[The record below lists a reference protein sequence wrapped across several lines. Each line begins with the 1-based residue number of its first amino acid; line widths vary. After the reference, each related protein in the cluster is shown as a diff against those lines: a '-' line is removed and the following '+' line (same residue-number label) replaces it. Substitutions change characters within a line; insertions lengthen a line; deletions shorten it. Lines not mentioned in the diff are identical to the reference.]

1 MMHWSVLALDRMSQC
16 EHAGFASDFAC
27 QHLFA
32 WRLNLLWTAALNHLL
47 PTKPVLIL
55 SLTKGWGGVMKLC
68 YSYLVQRNFFQ
79 HLLLLQEELSWKHS
93 VEKNLVLLTFQLV
106 KQRKDTEIQLWHI
119 RMVTNGY
126 VEYCTSN
133 VGIQASQYKKQNLR
147 TELNRYKTHWV
158 SVALSCAE
166 VINVPIWY
174 MIVGLFV
181 RIQEDLLVLNSYD
194 IWAHFSSSDLEQ
206 SASSSFNFPICLMGL
221 IVSVS

>member
-1 MMHWSVLALDRMSQC
+1 
-16 EHAGFASDFAC
+16 
-27 QHLFA
+27 
-32 WRLNLLWTAALNHLL
+32 
-47 PTKPVLIL
+47 
-55 SLTKGWGGVMKLC
+55 MKLC

-147 TELNRYKTHWV
+147 TELNRYKTH
-158 SVALSCAE
+158 
-166 VINVPIWY
+166 
-174 MIVGLFV
+174 
-181 RIQEDLLVLNSYD
+181 
-194 IWAHFSSSDLEQ
+194 
-206 SASSSFNFPICLMGL
+206 
-221 IVSVS
+221 